1 MKGNFYLIIKELF
14 NVLSGGAVIFLL
26 LEIARPRL
34 VSAYLNL
41 NWWLV
46 VWLFCG
52 IIILFDD
59 GKN

>member
-14 NVLSGGAVIFLL
+14 NVLIGGAVIFLL